1 MKFSDSHGQGSIFG
15 FPPPFSCVKAK
26 PIIWLIQFHRCL
38 QQRVQQE
45 KMLEQAQPPGIRC
58 KIMKFGVCLYFIAVH
73 SFCLGKLSG
82 AQPRPGVIPEDFEG
96 PLPSGLTSGSFHC
109 TWCCGGLLL
118 GGCINLLN
126 PVVEN
131 NGIAAR
137 LGGASKKINESF
149 KAEDSGGNQQGQ
161 N

>member
-1 MKFSDSHGQGSIFG
+1 M
-15 FPPPFSCVKAK
+15 
-26 PIIWLIQFHRCL
+26 
-38 QQRVQQE
+38 
-45 KMLEQAQPPGIRC
+45 
-58 KIMKFGVCLYFIAVH
+58 YFIAVH
-73 SFCLGKLSG
+73 SFCLGALNG

-96 PLPSGLTSGSFHC
+96 PLTSGLLSGSFHC

-118 GGCINLLN
+118 GDCINLLN

-149 KAEDSGGNQQGQ
+149 KAEDSGGNQPQQGQ
-161 N
+161 SQFATIWREAQSPFRNLLLMCYYFICLFNRFKSYALQLMCR